1 MPRVSDLRLGRAVG
15 ALRHRLARV
24 KRMSERASARVQ
36 DVASLVERGLI
47 EDMTVRSRSNSRAAA
62 IPMSARRPPGT
73 LHIERERLA
82 DTYVR
87 IVRRQAGQVAV
98 GAPDV
103 APLPPR
109 HPAHFP

>member
-1 MPRVSDLRLGRAVG
+1 
-15 ALRHRLARV
+15 
-24 KRMSERASARVQ
+24 MSERASARVQ

-103 APLPPR
+103 APLPP
-109 HPAHFP
+109 AHRSICSPGRTKGPSEGSSLPKSPG